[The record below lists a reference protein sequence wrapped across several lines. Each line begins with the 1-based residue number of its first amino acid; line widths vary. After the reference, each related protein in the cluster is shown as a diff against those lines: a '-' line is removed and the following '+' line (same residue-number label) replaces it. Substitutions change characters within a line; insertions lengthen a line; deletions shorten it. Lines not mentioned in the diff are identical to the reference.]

1 MSGTFTEGTTD
12 LVTDV
17 EEGSANITVVNQVGT
32 KLPITGSSMTLIMLA
47 AGTVIMA
54 GSLAYSKRLKK
65 KEQE

>member
-1 MSGTFTEGTTD
+1 
-12 LVTDV
+12 
-17 EEGSANITVVNQVGT
+17 
-32 KLPITGSSMTLIMLA
+32 MTLIMLA